1 MQSRN
6 IINANGAVITRAIV
20 LAALAKSNLHWEM
33 HHAQVYA
40 LECQVFIEP
49 PTVVETEVTE
59 DMVKELLSTPQTNVT
74 LMGLPVIIDNERY
87 PKGLVRLMSG
97 DTELARV
104 ELLAIPSV
112 FMDATEEETERERRK
127 FEKLTCC

>member
-1 MQSRN
+1 MNYREIAEMAMQTRN

-49 PTVVETEVTE
+49 PTVVETEVTQ
-59 DMVKELLSTPQTNVT
+59 DIVKEL
-74 LMGLPVIIDNERY
+74 
-87 PKGLVRLMSG
+87 
-97 DTELARV
+97 
-104 ELLAIPSV
+104 
-112 FMDATEEETERERRK
+112 
-127 FEKLTCC
+127 